1 MKTIEEFYSKAKGDQ
16 ELQKAVAAA
25 IEAGTAEAYLKE
37 QGVSGTLQELDA
49 YIKAQDRGG
58 KIELSDDEL
67 AAASGGRL
75 SWPSH
80 KVYKTEAE
88 VEYVYDMF
96 DRVEVWIKGFA
107 GSLCCTQH
115 GTVWKKYAVYDSHC
129 GGWTPRYGVIFDCD
143 GKLHDDESETCLSY

>member
-1 MKTIEEFYSKAKGDQ
+1 MKTIEEFYSKVKEDQ

-37 QGVSGTLQELDA
+37 QGVSGTLQELNA

-58 KIELSDDEL
+58 KIELSDDEM

-75 SWPSH
+75 SWSSH

-88 VEYVYDMF
+88 VDYVYNMF
-96 DRVEVWIKGFA
+96 DRVEVWLHGFA
-107 GSLCCTQH
+107 GPLCCTQR
-115 GTVWKKYAVYDSHC
+115 GTVYKKYAVYDSYF
-129 GGWTPRYGVIFDCD
+129 GGWEPMYDVMFDSD
-143 GKLHDDESETCLSY
+143 GKLHDEPETMLSY